1 MPLSVEVLPSVDT
14 WYIDNYFI
22 VIIAYKCHITLDVSC
37 DKDYKTGFNFEC
49 HPWNKSVMANIYCT
63 MVNCFASLVLH
74 IVINSVLQTTLNII
88 GSFALPAKLFNWNFN
103 PREVVSRWRDPPLQ
117 VSGNCSDLTK
127 WRSRILKSCWLMS
140 RFVIIMFKCWYL
152 MCQWK
157 KKRNGNR
164 DWRLNGSRDVSDTYK
179 VTFPLFNCNEYLV
192 LIIIVCLSFHPIG
205 LLIYLMKCLRFVLI
219 SFTSK

>member
-1 MPLSVEVLPSVDT
+1 MEVKDFEILL
-14 WYIDNYFI
+14 IDVTF
-22 VIIAYKCHITLDVSC
+22 CHYHVQMLVFDV
-37 DKDYKTGFNFEC
+37 
-49 HPWNKSVMANIYCT
+49 PM
-63 MVNCFASLVLH
+63 
-74 IVINSVLQTTLNII
+74 
-88 GSFALPAKLFNWNFN
+88 
-103 PREVVSRWRDPPLQ
+103 
-117 VSGNCSDLTK
+117 
-127 WRSRILKSCWLMS
+127 
-140 RFVIIMFKCWYL
+140 
-152 MCQWK
+152 K